1 MYVIDN
7 ATIAPTGLPGITH
20 RTLASGADGLRSLS
34 VWLQTIDPGAA
45 TPPHRHD
52 CDEVVVVLAGRGDL
66 HVDGGVESF
75 GPGQTIVLPAE
86 IEHQIVNSGEEP
98 LYTLAAFAAT
108 PVGVVLPDGTPR
120 PRPSS
125 R

>member
-1 MYVIDN
+1 MYVIDH

-52 CDEVVVVLAGRGDL
+52 CDEVVVVLAGRGEL

-86 IEHQIVNSGEEP
+86 VEHRIVNSGEAP
-98 LYTLAAFAAT
+98 LCTLAAFAAT
-108 PVGVVLPDGTPR
+108 PVGVVLPDGTPFPLPWR
-120 PRPSS
+120 S
-125 R
+125 